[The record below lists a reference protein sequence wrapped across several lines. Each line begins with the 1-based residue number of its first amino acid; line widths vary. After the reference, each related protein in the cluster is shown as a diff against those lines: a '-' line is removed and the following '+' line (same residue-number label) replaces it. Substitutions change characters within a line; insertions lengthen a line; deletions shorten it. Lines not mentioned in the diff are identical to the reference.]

1 MKKILLLMLTLL
13 MSVTTWAAEPY
24 FELISG
30 SFESCCVTLK
40 VTFPDATTVEAEGM
54 TLLHEEWN
62 LAEHGY
68 ASMAYGFDPVIV
80 GNTMTVLFSGFDYLS
95 DDSKYYLRPFQV
107 KLDGVSYSSDIY
119 VKQPEPYAET
129 INGTILGNIEV
140 VVKVTVPTF
149 TTFAATTSGPQSKYV
164 YLKYN
169 GTTEARTTMDHVT
182 SEGNTMTISFSC
194 YGIASGD
201 TDASKY
207 EVKFSDYSAVGDG
220 RTLSEFS
227 VYFINDSGNSGDGGE
242 DPDDDEPDLTNYFWV
257 KNSSMSDVTI
267 VVNGEYGSIE
277 YTYTPDNKKSWVAV
291 GDEVKVININFSTH
305 EKVYFRAGESGNTN
319 MNGVFMFESP
329 NSAAY
334 SVGGDITTLLDR
346 AGNVETLTESGTFAN
361 MFASDKYL
369 SDASD
374 LILPS
379 TTLSPYCYSGMF
391 AAWESWL
398 EAGPTVLPAMN
409 LAEDCY
415 SSMFAN
421 CSSLTTAPELPA
433 TTLADNCYNNMFYDC
448 SRLQKAPVLPA
459 TKLVWGC
466 YNHMFYNCSGLE
478 PVIFAYIDD
487 YDDRV
492 WGTDYNYNSNNPMYE
507 WVDHATADMT
517 IYTNLRNWAYED
529 TRNRILGSAHAP
541 LIAREIIAKEDPD
554 NKTTY
559 YTTFYDSEFA
569 YIIPAGITA
578 YTATISSSNL
588 IMSPIE
594 GGIIPAG
601 EGVLLKF
608 NDDEDSH
615 DWYNIPHLGMFYMS
629 RTLQSADKN
638 PANVLTGSDTD
649 TTAPDDCYILSY
661 GQSGLGFYRYSGSL
675 TANKAYL
682 TIPAGAARALNMV
695 FGDDETD
702 GINNV
707 DADENGNSATIYNL
721 SGIRLNQIQNGIN
734 IVNGK
739 KVIIK

>member
-30 SFESCCVTLK
+30 SFESCSVTLK

-62 LAEHGY
+62 LADHGY
-68 ASMAYGFDPVIV
+68 ASMAYEFNPVIV

-95 DDSKYYLRPFQV
+95 DDSKYYLRPFEV
-107 KLDGVSYSSDIY
+107 KLDGVGYSSDIY

-129 INGTILGNIEV
+129 INGTILGDMEV

-149 TTFAATTSGPQSKYV
+149 TTFAATTSVPQYRYV
-164 YLKYN
+164 YLKYD
-169 GTTEARTTMDHVT
+169 GTIEARTTMDHVT

-194 YGIASGD
+194 YGNASGD

-207 EVKFSDYSAVGDG
+207 EVNFSDYSAVGDG

-242 DPDDDEPDLTNYFWV
+242 DLDDDEPDLTNYFWV
-257 KNSSMSDVTI
+257 KNTSMSDVTI
-267 VVNGEYGSIE
+267 VVNGENGNIE
-277 YTYTPDNKKSWVAV
+277 YTYTPENTRSWVAV
-291 GDEVKVININFSTH
+291 GDDTKVININFSTH
-305 EKVYFRAGESGNTN
+305 DKVYFRAGESGNTT
-319 MNGVFMFESP
+319 MNDVFWFESRY
-329 NSAAY
+329 NASY

-346 AGNVETLTESGTFAN
+346 AGNVETLTENGTFAN
-361 MFASDKYL
+361 MFANDKYL
-369 SDASD
+369 SDASE
-374 LILPS
+374 LVLPS

-391 AAWESWL
+391 AVWESWL
-398 EAGPTVLPAMN
+398 QAAPETLPAMN
-409 LAEDCY
+409 LAEECY

-421 CSSLTTAPELPA
+421 CSMLTKAPELPA
-433 TTLADNCYNNMFYDC
+433 TTLAPNCYNNMFNDC
-448 SRLQKAPVLPA
+448 SSLLKAPVLPA
-459 TKLVWGC
+459 TQLVEGC
-466 YNHMFYNCSGLE
+466 YSSMFSGCSNIE
-478 PVIFAYIDD
+478 PVIFAYIED
-487 YDDRV
+487 YEMY
-492 WGTDYNYNSNNPMYE
+492 WPTNNFTTGNPMKD
-507 WVDHATADMT
+507 WVYNTPSGMT
-517 IYTNLRNWAYED
+517 IYTNLKNWSESYRQD
-529 TRNRILGSAHAP
+529 ILGVTNVP
-541 LIAREIIAKEDPD
+541 LIAREMETKEDPD
-554 NKTTY
+554 NSTTY
-559 YTTFYDSEFA
+559 YTTFFDSEFA
-569 YIIPAGITA
+569 YEIPAGVIA
-578 YTATISSSNL
+578 YTATISGSSL

-601 EGVLLKF
+601 EGVLLKL
-608 NDDEDSH
+608 NDDEYSH
-615 DWYNIPHLGMFYMS
+615 DYSTGLGLGHFYMN
-629 RTLQSADKN
+629 RTLQSADVN
-638 PANVLTGSDTD
+638 PANVLTGSDID
-649 TTAPDDCYILSY
+649 TPAPADCYILSY

-695 FGDDETD
+695 FGDNETD